1 MPVALRLA
9 YVAITIRGAFAA
21 GNAFGQVSKWEISDD
36 VRDERVRRVL
46 DCMGRKRNS
55 RRTLS
60 SRDPRQHGQAGSRSA
75 GQGTVP
81 GVAIRRDNFSSLPQS
96 ERRNLGK
103 VLAICGLLLLA
114 VGLVFGQTV
123 GYDFVNYDDD
133 VYVYKNPQIA
143 HGLTFSGITWVFT
156 HSHGANWHPLT
167 GLSHMVDCQLDG
179 LHAGGH
185 HLTNVLLHA
194 ATAIVLFLVLRRM
207 TGGFWPSALVA
218 ALFAV
223 HPLRVESVAWISERK
238 DVLSGLFFVL
248 TLGAYVRYVRGPFSL
263 GRYLL
268 VAVLLTLGL
277 MAKPMLVT
285 LPLVLLLLDY
295 WPLGRMTA
303 GAWEDISV
311 ARGGRTDHFFFPQRL
326 LLEKLPL
333 LLLAVTS
340 CLMTLWAQARASALN
355 EQIPL
360 GSRIANALVSYVA
373 YLGQLFCPVGLA
385 AHYPHPEGD
394 LPVWEVMGALVVL
407 ACISAGVLA
416 WRRRYPYVLV
426 GWLWYVGM
434 LVPVIGLVQVGKIA
448 MADRY
453 TYLPQIGLGI
463 ALAWGAIDVCRSW
476 PYRRWLCGVTSGL
489 VLAALTGCAW
499 RQTSFWR
506 DSETLW
512 NHALACTSQAFVV
525 HTNLGHALANQG
537 RMDEAMAHY
546 QKALEIQP
554 NYVEAHNNLG
564 YAFACLDRFDEAM
577 AQYQEAVEIQP
588 DCVEA
593 RYNLGNALARLDR
606 FDEAITQYRKALD
619 VRPDYAEAHNNLGYA
634 LANRGRMDEAMA
646 QYRKALE
653 IQPDYADAYYNLGD
667 VSAARSLFDEAIR
680 HYRKA
685 LDLATRHN
693 NQPLEDA
700 ARAKIEEYEA
710 GKALPQPRPTSVR
723 PPSP

>member
-1 MPVALRLA
+1 
-9 YVAITIRGAFAA
+9 
-21 GNAFGQVSKWEISDD
+21 
-36 VRDERVRRVL
+36 
-46 DCMGRKRNS
+46 
-55 RRTLS
+55 
-60 SRDPRQHGQAGSRSA
+60 
-75 GQGTVP
+75 
-81 GVAIRRDNFSSLPQS
+81 
-96 ERRNLGK
+96 
-103 VLAICGLLLLA
+103 
-114 VGLVFGQTV
+114 
-123 GYDFVNYDDD
+123 
-133 VYVYKNPQIA
+133 
-143 HGLTFSGITWVFT
+143 
-156 HSHGANWHPLT
+156 
-167 GLSHMVDCQLDG
+167 
-179 LHAGGH
+179 
-185 HLTNVLLHA
+185 
-194 ATAIVLFLVLRRM
+194 
-207 TGGFWPSALVA
+207 
-218 ALFAV
+218 
-223 HPLRVESVAWISERK
+223 
-238 DVLSGLFFVL
+238 
-248 TLGAYVRYVRGPFSL
+248 
-263 GRYLL
+263 
-268 VAVLLTLGL
+268 

-303 GAWEDISV
+303 GAGGDMSV
-311 ARGGRTDHFFFPQRL
+311 ADGERSSRFVLFKRL

-340 CLMTLWAQARASALN
+340 CLMTLWAQGAASALN

-394 LPVWEVMGALVVL
+394 LPVWKVMGALVVL

-463 ALAWGAIDVCRSW
+463 ALAWGAIDVCRSRR
-476 PYRRWLCGVTSGL
+476 YRRWLCGVTSGL
-489 VLAALTGCAW
+489 VLAALMGCAW

-646 QYRKALE
+646 QYQKALE
-653 IQPDYADAYYNLGD
+653 IQPDYADAHYNLGD

-693 NQPLEDA
+693 NQPLADA

-710 GKALPQPRPTSVR
+710 GKALPQPRPTPVR